1 MNTVDKVQPGQRW
14 EFDESVTAAFDDM
27 LKRSIPQ
34 YDVMRSS
41 CVELASQFVQR
52 GTDVVD
58 LGCARGEAMAEL
70 IRRRGAH
77 NRFVGV
83 EISKPMA
90 DVCRQRFAGLIDA
103 SVVEIRDDDL
113 RTTYPPVRASVT
125 LAVLTLQFIPIEH
138 RQRLVKAIFDST
150 LDGGCLIVVEKVLG
164 HTCDIDDVL
173 VEQYQ
178 RLKKTNGYSDDDI
191 ERKRLALEGVLV
203 PVTARWNREL
213 LVGAGFR
220 QIDCFWR
227 WMNFAGWLAIK

>member
-1 MNTVDKVQPGQRW
+1 
-14 EFDESVTAAFDDM
+14 
-27 LKRSIPQ
+27 
-34 YDVMRSS
+34 
-41 CVELASQFVQR
+41 
-52 GTDVVD
+52 
-58 LGCARGEAMAEL
+58 MAEL